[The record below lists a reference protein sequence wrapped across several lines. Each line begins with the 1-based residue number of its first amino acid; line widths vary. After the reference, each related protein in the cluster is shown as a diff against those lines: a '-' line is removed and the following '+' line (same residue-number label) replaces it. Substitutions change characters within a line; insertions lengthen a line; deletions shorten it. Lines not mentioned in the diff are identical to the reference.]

1 MGDVAA
7 ILYLILSTDEEKG
20 YLYLIKAWQLV
31 AKPGAVNPSLVSW
44 FVNGLMLP
52 PVPTQ

>member
-7 ILYLILSTDEEKG
+7 ILSLILSTDEEKG
-20 YLYLIKAWQLV
+20 YLYLTKAWQLV
-31 AKPGAVNPSLVSW
+31 AKPGAVNPSLVGL

-52 PVPTQ
+52 MALTQ